1 MESFGGSKARKSQ
14 EKRHGH
20 FFWGVYGR
28 YNDIKGEFYKNLDL
42 PICEFVPF
50 YPKGLPVYQ
59 KADISHIW
67 KSQVE

>member
-14 EKRHGH
+14 EKRHGL
-20 FFWGVYGR
+20 FVGGVYGR

-42 PICEFVPF
+42 PICECVPF
-50 YPKGLPVYQ
+50 YPKVYQ